1 VSPGHRW
8 TLDVLLSSALVQ
20 ARLMRSPVFVVLGIV
35 QPAAFLVVTILARR
49 SPAVDLSQ
57 AGLGAGL
64 LSIWAATVWQ
74 SGLILRAET
83 WEGTLG
89 PIVSRPAGL
98 AVVLLGKSVGATVRA
113 AVFIGATVAIVSAL
127 LRHPIEVD
135 RPLPFAAALAAVLAS
150 ATVVGML
157 LSSLFLVT
165 RAANR
170 IAEALMYPVFIL
182 GGLLVPLRLLPHW
195 IRPLADL
202 VSLRWGVD
210 LMRAASSG
218 AAQPG
223 RAWLWLGV
231 TTAVYAVLA
240 RVAFRRMLVRAR
252 SVGSLELY

>member
-1 VSPGHRW
+1 
-8 TLDVLLSSALVQ
+8 
-20 ARLMRSPVFVVLGIV
+20 MRSPIFVVLGVV
-35 QPAAFLVVTILARR
+35 QPAAFLLVTILARR
-49 SPAVDLSQ
+49 SPTVDLSQ

-64 LSIWAATVWQ
+64 LSMWAATVWQ

-113 AVFIGATVAIVSAL
+113 AAFIGVTVGIVSAL
-127 LRHPIEVD
+127 LGHAIHVRD
-135 RPLPFAAALAAVLAS
+135 PLPFAVALGAVLTS
-150 ATVVGML
+150 ATVLGML

-182 GGLLVPLRLLPHW
+182 GGLLVPLRLLPEW
-195 IRPLADL
+195 VRPLADV
-202 VSLRWGVD
+202 VSLRWGGE
-210 LMRAASSG
+210 LMRAAASG

-223 RAWLWLGV
+223 GAWIWLAA
-231 TTAVYAVLA
+231 TTAVYALLA
-240 RVAFRRMLVRAR
+240 RIAFRRMLVRAR
-252 SVGSLELY
+252 VVGSIDLY